1 MKKLFALVAVFSLVA
16 IGCDDKKSTK
26 KVDSAATGGTYVK
39 TNKVGVDT
47 TVRVT
52 DTVIVDTKHVAD
64 TKTVKA
70 TVTVPAGGDPKPKL
84 PDNDKK

>member
-1 MKKLFALVAVFSLVA
+1 MKKLFALLAVCSLAA

-26 KVDSAATGGTYVK
+26 KVDSAATGGTYMR
-39 TNKVGVDT
+39 TDKVGVDK

-52 DTVIVDTKHVAD
+52 DTVIVDTKVVAD

-70 TVTVPAGGDPKPKL
+70 TVTVPAGSPKL
-84 PDNDKK
+84 PDHDKK